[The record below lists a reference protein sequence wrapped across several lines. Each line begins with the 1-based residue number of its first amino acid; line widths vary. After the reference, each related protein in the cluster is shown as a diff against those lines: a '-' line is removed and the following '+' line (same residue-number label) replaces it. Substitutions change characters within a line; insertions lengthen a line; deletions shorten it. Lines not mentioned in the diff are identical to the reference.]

1 MSTHRADV
9 CACGR
14 LAGWLTWRSLLS
26 SAVDKEKLEKDST
39 KFLVPALLFQG
50 FVAWSIRFG
59 MSRDGINCRNALKA
73 NYFVTEGQ
81 RLLCLEA
88 LNSCLTV
95 PSTADPRR
103 ECSRLTTSSCADIA
117 TQNNI
122 TQSPQRRSRTCRF
135 AFYCHVAFAWE
146 HGNPVSAT

>member
-1 MSTHRADV
+1 MSTQRVDV
-9 CACGR
+9 CACRR

-59 MSRDGINCRNALKA
+59 MSRDGFNCKNALKD
-73 NYFVTEGQ
+73 NYFVTAGQ
-81 RLLCLEA
+81 GLLCLEA

-95 PSTADPRR
+95 PSTADLRR
-103 ECSRLTTSSCADIA
+103 ECSRLSTSSCADIA
-117 TQNNI
+117 NPKQHHTESAKEI
-122 TQSPQRRSRTCRF
+122 RRF
-135 AFYCHVAFAWE
+135 AVYCHVAFAWE
-146 HGNPVSAT
+146 DGVPVSAT